1 MRVEVVSFAPSTS
14 SAIRQASDAHPT
26 HSLITHSRT
35 HSSLQH
41 HRRRVAPALERT
53 RAIRSALVETRAAA
67 AMMADAA
74 EGNDDRDSAS
84 GERAHPHPH
93 RHRQPAFT
101 SHVLRTAPSHNR
113 HDPRILLTICPSPHF
128 PSTLH
133 LSPCATASCCSCSC
147 RLQNSRQSPSLCA
160 WIALRAVCVT
170 HPSRANISLPIQHTL
185 QHARMKMARP
195 LPPPS
200 SLSSPCACVR
210 VCVCAES
217 DVSSQKD
224 SAETSKQRAAGVASP
239 ARGVGRRRRVSDRR
253 ALLVIVLCQ
262 CKKRRE

>member
-170 HPSRANISLPIQHTL
+170 SISRQHLTPNTT
-185 QHARMKMARP
+185 HTPTRSHENGT
-195 LPPPS
+195 PPAPAFVTVVAVCV
-200 SLSSPCACVR
+200 CACVR
-210 VCVCAES
+210 VCRIGRVVAE
-217 DVSSQKD
+217 
-224 SAETSKQRAAGVASP
+224 G
-239 ARGVGRRRRVSDRR
+239 
-253 ALLVIVLCQ
+253 LC
-262 CKKRRE
+262 